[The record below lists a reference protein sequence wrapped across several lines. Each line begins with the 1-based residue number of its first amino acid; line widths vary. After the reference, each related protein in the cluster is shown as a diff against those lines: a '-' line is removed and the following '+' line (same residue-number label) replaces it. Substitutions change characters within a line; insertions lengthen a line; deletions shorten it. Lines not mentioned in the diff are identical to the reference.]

1 MSNEGLEDPRDA
13 RGDAIESVV
22 LVASRRVPA
31 RAPASPARFPRSIA
45 IAVARRVSSRR
56 VVPRDG
62 RAVERSSGRLVVSSP
77 RSPHSPSDA
86 YKARARSKATFIAA
100 KTSAYQ
106 YPVSAP
112 RPSIGESLA
121 KSASS
126 GLDPSGTLHNGIARG
141 GGDARGDGAD
151 VLVLVAFLAFVGI
164 LVRGS
169 ARTVA
174 RVVAIV

>member
-1 MSNEGLEDPRDA
+1 MGVRQGFSCPTRVQRT
-13 RGDAIESVV
+13 RGDA
-22 LVASRRVPA
+22 
-31 RAPASPARFPRSIA
+31 RATRTN
-45 IAVARRVSSRR
+45 
-56 VVPRDG
+56 
-62 RAVERSSGRLVVSSP
+62 RSS
-77 RSPHSPSDA
+77 HSPSDA
-86 YKARARSKATFIAA
+86 YRARARSKATFIAA

-141 GGDARGDGAD
+141 GGDKRGDGAD
-151 VLVLVAFLAFVGI
+151 VLVAFLAFLAFVGI

>member
-1 MSNEGLEDPRDA
+1 MRPT
-13 RGDAIESVV
+13 
-22 LVASRRVPA
+22 RVYGT
-31 RAPASPARFPRSIA
+31 RA
-45 IAVARRVSSRR
+45 
-56 VVPRDG
+56 G
-62 RAVERSSGRLVVSSP
+62 TRANRSS
-77 RSPHSPSDA
+77 HSPSDA
-86 YKARARSKATFIAA
+86 YSARARSNATFIAA

-126 GLDPSGTLHNGIARG
+126 GLDPSGTRHTGGIARG
-141 GGDARGDGAD
+141 GDDARGDGAD
-151 VLVLVAFLAFVGI
+151 GLAFLAFVAFLALVGI